1 MTIFTGGAPSL
12 NRRTILDVPADGAF
26 GELFTSALQDNPTT
40 SLVRLE
46 NIAEQEQGRAV
57 VMGPESYLAENAGRL
72 EPETPVVSQQ
82 EARDRVD
89 SLGLKL
95 DIPAQ
100 GIRRGALDILIT
112 RKQEEL
118 ARQQVVER
126 AGAGLG
132 VKIAAGV
139 AASLTDPLNIASAFV
154 PVVGPARYAR
164 LLESATTP
172 LGRAAVRAGVG
183 ATEGV
188 VGAAILEPLPLL
200 AAQADQSEYG
210 LSDSLANIAF
220 GGLLGGGL
228 HSVGGAVSDRLRR
241 NLATPEVARVETA
254 ATNLAEPQQAKPV
267 SLASFDRAF
276 DDSPVTAL
284 EGALAKQLQD
294 DAQTL
299 RAAAQQRV
307 IDSIRP
313 TLLADTVRNVAD
325 LKAQRLGLTSQLDG
339 LDATYRD
346 RAKAFQA
353 QGMTRKQAERATRDA
368 IAVERDNL
376 GEQISQVDSLLERNR
391 AGELNRADLAE
402 LDRGRVPERLL
413 EVVEARTQQIMEG
426 YQRRPL
432 GVAIRTARE
441 QAEQADWQVRQSAF
455 NTAVTQAVTGREI
468 EVQNTFDLEDPAKAR
483 LAMDAIRKGPRPR
496 QDQAAQIES
505 QRVADL
511 VESQGDESKRAA
523 DELAAEEQLVREMM
537 NQLPEADRL
546 AVEKY
551 SKAEMDLSAEQTA
564 KAEQYSKAYRAA
576 ALCDI
581 RSRA

>member
-1 MTIFTGGAPSL
+1 MTIYTGGAPSL
-12 NRRTILDVPADGAF
+12 NRRSILDVPAEGAF

-100 GIRRGALDILIT
+100 GIRQGALDILIT

-241 NLATPEVARVETA
+241 NLATPEAARVETA
-254 ATNLAEPQQAKPV
+254 ATNLAEPAKPV

-299 RAAAQQRV
+299 RAAAQQRAV
-307 IDSIRP
+307 DSVRA
-313 TLLADTVRNVAD
+313 TLATDTLRNVAD
-325 LKAQRLGLTSQLDG
+325 LKAQRLGLTSRLDG

-368 IAVERDNL
+368 IAVERDNI
-376 GEQISQVDSLLERNR
+376 GEQLSQVDSMLERNR
-391 AGELNRADLAE
+391 AGELSRADAAE
-402 LDRGRVPERLL
+402 LDRGRVPERLR

-468 EVQNTFDLEDPAKAR
+468 EVQSTFDLEDPAKSR
-483 LAMDAIRKGPRPR
+483 LAMDSIRKGPRPR
-496 QDQAAQIES
+496 QDPAAQIES
-505 QRVADL
+505 KRVTDL

-523 DELAAEEQLVREMM
+523 DELAAEEQMVREMM

-551 SKAEMDLSAEQTA
+551 SKAEMDLSADQTA

-581 RSRA
+581 RSRV